1 MMGLH
6 NEALDLH
13 LSCGSARYAA
23 QVLSGSDRP
32 SANSQDCLVFFPHE
46 AGVGS

>member
-1 MMGLH
+1 MIGLH
-6 NEALDLH
+6 NEVFDLH
-13 LSCGSARYAA
+13 LSCGWARYVAR
-23 QVLSGSDRP
+23 VLSESDRP